1 MGCCA
6 TSPDDYLNSQVRRE
20 LDAAKETHKRRHKLL
35 FLGSGGSGKSTF
47 FKQLR
52 CIHGRGFSDKDRR
65 VYKEHISAQIVEQ
78 INRSVE
84 CIPYHN
90 ERLPEDCEPLRLTPE
105 GEISAKYLE
114 SIGQEVLVNEEVA
127 AHIETLWREDAIRQ
141 IYKNRAIYHI
151 DDSSAYFFDHI
162 LRIGELAS
170 YTPTNEDILYV
181 RYRTTGVIE
190 WSFSITGESGKV
202 QEFDIFDV
210 GGQQSERRKWI
221 HCFEKVTAVIFVAS
235 LSCYDELMF
244 EDDTINCMVDS
255 LELFREICNLQWF
268 VDTPIILF
276 LNKNDLF
283 LEKIHI
289 IPLSV
294 CFDKFEA
301 EPPRGGGLED
311 SVSGGTATGNEHESV
326 RLLLEEQRNQY
337 MQKARQYIQ
346 EQFMEY
352 AHGDSRGTEEE
363 RQIYVHVTVA
373 TDDDNVRKVFRD
385 IQQIVVSHGLRI
397 NNLL

>member
-283 LEKIHI
+283 LQKIHI

-294 CFDKFEA
+294 CFPKFDA
-301 EPPRGGGLED
+301 ELPSHGQSDSRG
-311 SVSGGTATGNEHESV
+311 TEHENESE
-326 RLLLEEQRNQY
+326 LLLEERRTEY
-337 MQKARQYIQ
+337 MQKARDYIK
-346 EQFMEY
+346 EQFLDY

-373 TDDDNVRKVFRD
+373 TNADNVQKVFRD
-385 IQQIVVSHGLRI
+385 IQQIVVAVGLKA